1 MDFSIMRQFLRALIC
16 YLAKAEQISD
26 ITVVVQLHLQ
36 KIILCT
42 TFELL
47 LSLVIGWTMVWRV
60 RSSTLALSEFI
71 VISVCVLLQASTI
84 RFKAGLE
91 MSREPNLDLR

>member
-42 TFELL
+42 TFLITL
-47 LSLVIGWTMVWRV
+47 KLGDLMDNGLDGSLQHPGFKRVHSYLSM
-60 RSSTLALSEFI
+60 
-71 VISVCVLLQASTI
+71 
-84 RFKAGLE
+84 
-91 MSREPNLDLR
+91 

>member
-1 MDFSIMRQFLRALIC
+1 MRQFLRALIC

-26 ITVVVQLHLQ
+26 ITGVVQLHLQ

-42 TFELL
+42 TFLITL
-47 LSLVIGWTMVWRV
+47 KLGDLMMTMVWRV

-71 VISVCVLLQASTI
+71 VISICDLLQASSI
-84 RFKAGLE
+84 QFKAELVQ
-91 MSREPNLDLR
+91 SREPNLDLR